1 MREIVDFLEKSGVH
15 YFATVGLDGK
25 PKVRPFQFMM
35 EREGKLYFCTSNRKT
50 VYGEMERTPWVEV
63 CATNENFSWLRLSGR
78 AVFSDDTSVKAAIQE
93 KNALVKSIYRTPDN
107 PEFEIFYLEDATATI
122 SDFSAPPRSF
132 AL

>member
-15 YFATVGLDGK
+15 YFATIGLDGK